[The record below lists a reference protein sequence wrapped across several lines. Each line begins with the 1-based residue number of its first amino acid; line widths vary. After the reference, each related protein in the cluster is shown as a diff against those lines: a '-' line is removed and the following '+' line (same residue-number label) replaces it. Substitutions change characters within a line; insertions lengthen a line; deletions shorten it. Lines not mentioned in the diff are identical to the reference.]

1 MYQIT
6 MTVCS
11 PLSVGTWKCVVI
23 LFGTGVFVL
32 ARNWYLYMI
41 HAVSP
46 MLNYSID
53 SRVCKAGMMSETA
66 EVIFMLAVYSHQFCS
81 SVVQELHHA
90 HHLQDPHSHLLYE
103 ESNAHADTLL
113 FVLRQPPD

>member
-1 MYQIT
+1 MYKIA
-6 MTVCS
+6 MTVGS
-11 PLSVGTWKCVVI
+11 PLSIGTRKCVVV
-23 LFGTGVFVL
+23 LFGTGVLVL
-32 ARNWYLYMI
+32 ARNWYLYVI

-66 EVIFMLAVYSHQFCS
+66 EVIFMLAVCSHQFCS

-90 HHLQDPHSHLLYE
+90 HHLQDLHSLRLYE
-103 ESNAHADTLL
+103 ESNAHVDTSL
-113 FVLRQPPD
+113 FALRLVPD